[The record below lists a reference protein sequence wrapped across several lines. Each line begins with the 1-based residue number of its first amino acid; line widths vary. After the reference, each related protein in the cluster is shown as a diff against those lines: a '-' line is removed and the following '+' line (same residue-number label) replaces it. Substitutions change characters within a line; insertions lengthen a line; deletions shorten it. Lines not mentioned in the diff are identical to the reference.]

1 MNACRNRVAYTSE
14 EEAQFYC
21 SNKLLAV
28 AIPQES
34 RRDRVDIREIARKE
48 CIVSPR

>member
-14 EEAQFYC
+14 EEAKFHC
-21 SNKLLAV
+21 SDKLLAV

-34 RRDRVDIREIARKE
+34 RRDRVEIRGIASWE
-48 CIVSPR
+48 CIISPR